1 MAYQISP
8 ELKER
13 AIDLISRYHQHLL
26 QATITYLFT
35 DRATKTTCG
44 KTILGKARKRAEID
58 KLLGRE
64 HEDFLIIVARDKW
77 EKMDAEHQAHVLDHE
92 LSHCGVVVSN
102 DGRLRWIIRQHDV
115 AEFYSVFHRYA
126 FRREELGNLI
136 ANPPKSDVIVSEA
149 PVRRHIETADSEVDP
164 GEDTEEM
171 SEEAE

>member
-1 MAYQISP
+1 MAYQISQ

-13 AIDLISRYHQHLL
+13 ATVLINKYHQHLL

-64 HEDFLIIVARDKW
+64 HEDFLVIVAKDKW
-77 EKMDAEHQAHVLDHE
+77 DQMDIEHQDHVIDHE

-115 AEFYSVFHRYA
+115 AEFYSIFHRYS
-126 FRREELGNLI
+126 FRRQEFSDLI
-136 ANPPKSDVIVSEA
+136 ANPPKSDIIVQEA
-149 PVRRHIETADSEVDP
+149 PIRRRIETAPSD
-164 GEDTEEM
+164 
-171 SEEAE
+171 EAE